1 MFSLWVEVGLMA
13 NLTDLGFWKNA
24 IVETIISTY
33 NQDGKPN
40 AAPMGAIM
48 QNEQTVILRLFNS
61 SLTLKNLQSSKCAV
75 VNVTSKIE
83 LFYKTTFKETNPN
96 GTLPQEWFE
105 KAQIVNAPRLREADA
120 LIEVS
125 VVGTNPIDTDRT
137 QATCEVKMVQAPN
150 APPKAYCRAFSATL
164 EAIVHATR
172 VKAFVGNKNKREA
185 LDKLLT
191 LIGDCN
197 NVVNK
202 TAPNSRYSEIM
213 TELNSLIKSWRRAND
228 ESLH

>member
-1 MFSLWVEVGLMA
+1 MA
-13 NLTDLGFWKNA
+13 NLKDLGFSENV
-24 IVETIISTY
+24 IVETIVSTY
-33 NQDGKPN
+33 NQDGQPN
-40 AAPMGAIM
+40 AAPMGATM
-48 QNEQTVILRLFNS
+48 QDEQTVILRLFNS
-61 SLTLKNLQSSKCAV
+61 SLTFKNLQLNRCAV
-75 VNVTSKIE
+75 INVTSNID
-83 LFYKTTFKETNPN
+83 LFYKTTFKETNPD

-105 KAQIVNAPRLREADA
+105 KAQTVNAPRLHAADA
-120 LIEVS
+120 IIEVS
-125 VVGTNPIDTDRT
+125 VLDVKPIDADRT
-137 QATCEVKMVQAPN
+137 QATCQVKMVKTTN

-172 VKAFVGNKNKREA
+172 VKAFVGNKNKREE

-202 TAPNSRYSEIM
+202 TAPNSRYCEIM
-213 TELNSLIKSWRRAND
+213 TELNSLINSWRRAND

>member
-1 MFSLWVEVGLMA
+1 MA
-13 NLTDLGFWKNA
+13 NLTDLGFSKNT
-24 IVETIISTY
+24 IVETIVSTY
-33 NQDGKPN
+33 SQDGTPN
-40 AAPMGAIM
+40 AAPMGARM
-48 QNEQTVILRLFNS
+48 QTEQTVILRLFNS
-61 SLTLKNLQSSKCAV
+61 SLTLKNLQSSKCGV
-75 VNVTSKIE
+75 INVTSNID

-96 GTLPQEWFE
+96 GTLPQDWFK
-105 KAQIVNAPRLREADA
+105 KAQTVNAPQLQAADA

-125 VVGTNPIDTDRT
+125 VAGTNPIDADRT

-185 LDKLLT
+185 IDKLFT

-213 TELNSLIKSWRRAND
+213 TELNSQINSWRKAND